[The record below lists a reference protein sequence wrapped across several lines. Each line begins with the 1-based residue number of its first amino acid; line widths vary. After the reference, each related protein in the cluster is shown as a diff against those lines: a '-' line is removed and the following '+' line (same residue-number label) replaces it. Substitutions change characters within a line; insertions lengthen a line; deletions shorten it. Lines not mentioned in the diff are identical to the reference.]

1 MAEIMQ
7 LWRVFLKHNET
18 GRKAEFVT
26 EAKDMEGAARR
37 AKHQYGD
44 RWSVYEVKP
53 EPEDDA

>member
-1 MAEIMQ
+1 MQ
-7 LWRVFLKHNET
+7 LWRVFLQHNET
-18 GRKAEFVT
+18 GRKAECVT

-37 AKHQYGD
+37 AKYQYGD

>member
-1 MAEIMQ
+1 MQ
-7 LWRVFLKHNET
+7 LWRVFLQHNET
-18 GRKAEFVT
+18 TRRSEYVT
-26 EAKDMEGAARR
+26 EAKDIEGAARR

>member
-1 MAEIMQ
+1 MQ

-44 RWSVYEVKP
+44 RWSVYGVKP